1 MARIALGKIRVDRS
15 LLHRQAGRL
24 PGLGATIDRGKI
36 AIALRLQEFRR
47 QPRTLTALADQQDCG
62 IGIGIGKMRGR
73 IGLQVLAGD
82 AARAFGH
89 AERAFAIAAYI
100 DQDRAGLL
108 ACAGLACCQVANGH
122 VAIIAD
128 AGR

>member
-1 MARIALGKIRVDRS
+1 MARIAFGEIRIDGC
-15 LLHRQAGRL
+15 LLQRQAGRL
-24 PGLGATIDRGKI
+24 PGLGAAIDRSEI

-47 QPRTLTALADQQDCG
+47 QPRTLAALADQQDC
-62 IGIGIGKMRGR
+62 GIGIGKMRGR
-73 IGLQVLAGD
+73 IGLQVFAGD

-89 AERAFAIAAYI
+89 AERALAIAAHV